1 MGLSFI
7 WDVVAGPLGA
17 VLAGIIAIAGAF
29 LAGKR
34 NASQKAKIKGL
45 EADKKANERID
56 HADISSG
63 DVDAD
68 TEWLSGRAKK

>member
-7 WDVVAGPLGA
+7 WDIIAGPLGA

-34 NASQKAKIKGL
+34 DARKEAKIKGL
-45 EADKKANERID
+45 EADKKTNERID

-63 DVDAD
+63 DLDAD
-68 TEWLSGRAKK
+68 AKWLSDRAKK